1 MTITEISFARCLC
14 NFIIAYLI
22 LQQKQVG
29 LFEGVTRDM
38 VLPLVLRC
46 ALGNLGFLAVTYTFK
61 YLPLSVGTVIIAT
74 SPFAVAV
81 LCSIFLKERVFRSDL
96 IAIFVSFTGMA
107 VMAYAKQGSSTGLTQ
122 KISTKQYIT
131 AMFVA
136 IFAMTVVAIV
146 AVCARFM
153 KKLNFAVI
161 QTHNGGFGVL
171 FVGSILLVQK
181 FVYG

>member
-1 MTITEISFARCLC
+1 MSLANPKSDLTSKQTFMMVNVFECLFSVTTCIIQYSTRHLGVTITEIAFARCLC

-122 KISTKQYIT
+122 
-131 AMFVA
+131 
-136 IFAMTVVAIV
+136 
-146 AVCARFM
+146 
-153 KKLNFAVI
+153 
-161 QTHNGGFGVL
+161 
-171 FVGSILLVQK
+171 
-181 FVYG
+181 